1 MTTAAALS
9 RRLEKMEYCQ
19 DIETRIFLIDDIG
32 PDGAI
37 PHTEEQIE
45 ILKAEAV
52 AKDPYKGIYVIDL
65 VPRGG
70 WMS

>member
-19 DIETRIFLIDDIG
+19 DNETRIFLIDDIG
-32 PDGAI
+32 PNGAI

-65 VPRGG
+65 VGPG
-70 WMS
+70 WMA